1 MSGKLDMYGH
11 WKTMSL
17 PLAPINFDN
26 TYIIRPCKQS
36 WASLDKSRQVESNLD
51 KFGQN

>member
-1 MSGKLDMYGH
+1 MLDMYGH

-26 TYIIRPCKQS
+26 TSYDHVNKVG
-36 WASLDKSRQVESNLD
+36 QV
-51 KFGQN
+51 

>member
-36 WASLDKSRQVESNLD
+36 LDKSRQVESNLN
-51 KFGQN
+51 KFRQN